1 LFWLVNEVGIG
12 VSPLQRLGLQR
23 YANHSIS
30 KKSTNLKKM
39 KIKILTLFLFFTVLA
54 QAQDMFID
62 DPNRPRTDANI
73 MGHVV
78 DKNGEHLP
86 FVTIAIKGT
95 TLGAA
100 TDITGH
106 YLLTNLPEGKFMVV
120 ISGIGYKRQEKE
132 IFTKSGVTLEVNFE
146 LEPDVINLDQIVV
159 TADRNTASRRD
170 ATVVV
175 NVVSGKTF
183 QMTHTENLTD
193 GLVFTPGLRVENNC
207 QNCGFNQVRLNG
219 MEGPYSQILINSRPV
234 FSGLAG
240 VYGLELMPAG
250 MIERV
255 EVIRGGGSALYGG
268 NAIAGVVNIITKEPK
283 QSTFQVGA
291 NGKITGLGTESNKT
305 AAGSDLFFNSGFTN
319 FNNSTGIFI
328 YGNKVNQ
335 QPWDAN
341 NDDFSE
347 AMQKKGY
354 SAGFS
359 TYYKPNHKNK
369 ITLDYYTM
377 NEFRRGGDGFDRS
390 FHDTRTTESV
400 THDIQGGNVDFLSYL
415 RNSNNTLNAYV
426 AVQNV
431 DRQSYYGAEYDTTA
445 YGNTT
450 SLSFNSGLQLTLRP
464 EKHFIAPLIFTSGID
479 FTYSNMFDEKLT
491 SVNSPDAGNAV
502 VSNQI
507 SQTLGLFA
515 QNEWMLG
522 RFRLLLGGRLDR
534 YGVKDKEHGTGD
546 CGELVFV
553 PRVNLLTDITE
564 KIQSRLSFSTGY
576 RAPQIF
582 DEDLH
587 ILTSGART
595 IIHSND
601 PDLTTEKSYSL
612 SGSFDYTGAISNA
625 PFYFLTEGFY
635 TRLRNPFTNELSEPD
650 EHGVV
655 NSVRINAESGAVV
668 AGVNL
673 EAKLALFNKID
684 LQTGF
689 TFQQSR
695 FDENQQWGEDTL
707 SLSRQIVR
715 TPQQYGFMTLNYKP
729 THHLTTSLT
738 GTYTGP
744 MHVPHLAGGMGTN
757 GLEIETEELVK
768 TPSFFDL
775 GFKVAHLFD
784 IGSDMH
790 MELSVG
796 VKNLLNS
803 YQRDFDRGIN
813 RDAGYIYGPKNPRT
827 VYFGIKIG
835 LF

>member
-1 LFWLVNEVGIG
+1 MKVGLI
-12 VSPLQRLGLQR
+12 
-23 YANHSIS
+23 I
-30 KKSTNLKKM
+30 
-39 KIKILTLFLFFTVLA
+39 LFLTSCLSVF
-54 QAQDMFID
+54 AQDMFEG
-62 DPNRPRTDANI
+62 DPHKPRTDANI

-86 FVTIAIKGT
+86 FVNIAIKGST
-95 TLGAA
+95 IGAS
-100 TDITGH
+100 TDISGH
-106 YLLTNLPEGKFMVV
+106 YLLTNLPEGDFTLI
-120 ISGIGYKRQEKE
+120 ISGIGYKQQQRQVSVVPGKTQE
-132 IFTKSGVTLEVNFE
+132 LNFE
-146 LEPDVINLDQIVV
+146 LEPDIISLEQVVV
-159 TADRNTASRRD
+159 TADRNSSNRRD

-183 QMTHTENLTD
+183 QMTHSENLTD
-193 GLVFTPGLRVENNC
+193 GLVFTSGLRVENNC

-255 EVIRGGGSALYGG
+255 EVVRGGGSALYGG

-283 QSTFQVGA
+283 QNTFQVGA
-291 NGKITGLGTESNKT
+291 NGKIIGPGTSSDKM
-305 AAGSDLFFNSGFTN
+305 AGGTDLFFNSGFAN
-319 FNNSTGIFI
+319 ASNSSGIFL

-347 AMQKKGY
+347 LTQKKGY

-359 TYYKPNHKNK
+359 AYFKPNHSNK

-377 NEFRRGGDGFDRS
+377 NEARRGGDGFDRPH
-390 FHDTRTTESV
+390 HDSRTTESV
-400 THDIQGGNVDFLSYL
+400 AHDINGGNLDYFSYL
-415 RNSNNTLNAYV
+415 KNSNNTLNAYV

-431 DRQSYYGAEYDTTA
+431 DRQSYYGALYDTTA
-445 YGNTT
+445 YGNTS
-450 SLSFNSGLQLTLRP
+450 SLSFNSGIQLTLKP
-464 EKHFIAPLIFTSGID
+464 EKLLFAPATFTTGLD
-479 FTYSNMFDEKLT
+479 YTFSNMFDEKL
-491 SVNSPDAGNAV
+491 NSENTPNAKNAV
-502 VSNQI
+502 VSNQM

-515 QNEWMLG
+515 QNEWMFG
-522 RFRLLLGGRLDR
+522 RFHLLLGGRLDR
-534 YGVKDKEHGTGD
+534 YGVKDVEHGTGD
-546 CGELVFV
+546 CGEFVFV
-553 PRVNLLTDITE
+553 PRLNLLTDVTE

-601 PDLTTEKSYSL
+601 PELTTEKSYSL
-612 SGSFDYTGAISNA
+612 SGSFDYTGNISAA
-625 PFYFLTEGFY
+625 PLYFLTEGFY
-635 TRLRNPFTNELSEPD
+635 TRLQNPFTNELTEAN
-650 EHGVV
+650 ENGIV
-655 NSVRINAESGAVV
+655 NSVRVNAKTGATV

-673 EAKLALFNKID
+673 EAKIALRQKID
-684 LQTGF
+684 WQAGF
-689 TFQQSR
+689 TIQQSL
-695 FDENQQWGEDTL
+695 FDEGQQWGEDSLNL
-707 SLSRQIVR
+707 SKQIVR
-715 TPQQYGFMTLNYKP
+715 TPQQYGFITFDYKP
-729 THHLTTSLT
+729 THHLTTSVT
-738 GTYTGP
+738 GIYTGS
-744 MHVPHLAGGMGTN
+744 MHVPHLPGGIGVDGSEN
-757 GLEIETEELVK
+757 EVEELVK
-768 TPSFFDL
+768 TPSYFDI
-775 GFKVAHLFD
+775 GVKVTHLFD

-790 MELSVG
+790 LELSVG

-803 YQRDFDRGIN
+803 YQSDFDRGVN

-835 LF
+835 MF